1 MTNITEI
8 NISTGEVIER
18 EYTQEEL
25 DKRAELES
33 NPPQKVIDMRSQD
46 QFLENQESVA
56 LRESAIIKL
65 QSLGL
70 TEDEAKAIV
79 GL

>member
-8 NISTGEVIER
+8 NISTGEIIER
-18 EYTQEEL
+18 EYTQEEI
-25 DKRAELES
+25 DRREELES

>member
-33 NPPQKVIDMRSQD
+33 NPPQKVIDMRAQD

>member
-8 NISTGEVIER
+8 NISTKEIIER
-18 EYTQEEL
+18 EYTQEEI
-25 DKRAELES
+25 DRREDLES

>member
-8 NISTGEVIER
+8 NISTGEIIER

>member
-1 MTNITEI
+1 MIDITEI
-8 NISTGEVIER
+8 DISTGAIIER

>member
-8 NISTGEVIER
+8 NVSTGEVIER

>member
-33 NPPQKVIDMRSQD
+33 NPPQKVIDMRAQD
-46 QFLENQESVA
+46 QNLLLLNY
-56 LRESAIIKL
+56 
-65 QSLGL
+65 SLWG
-70 TEDEAKAIV
+70 
-79 GL
+79 